1 MATETD
7 ELTTTGLRV
16 PRSILISDMITG
28 LVNAIVS
35 IPGGIANGVLAG
47 VNPVYGLY
55 SIMVGTPIA
64 ALFTSSVIMNVDA
77 TSATSIATLDA
88 LAGIPEDQEL
98 AYLVVLGLLVGLFML
113 VFGFL
118 KLGFLVRYISNWTLA
133 FFLVGQHDTI
143 FASLSP

>member
-1 MATETD
+1 MATEAD

-16 PRSILISDMITG
+16 PRAILISDLIAG

-55 SIMVGTPIA
+55 SMMVGTPIA

-77 TSATSIATLDA
+77 TSAT
-88 LAGIPEDQEL
+88 
-98 AYLVVLGLLVGLFML
+98 
-113 VFGFL
+113 
-118 KLGFLVRYISNWTLA
+118 
-133 FFLVGQHDTI
+133 
-143 FASLSP
+143 

>member
-1 MATETD
+1 MATEPD
-7 ELTTTGLRV
+7 KLTMTGLRV
-16 PRSILISDMITG
+16 PRAVLISDMITG

-35 IPGGIANGVLAG
+35 IPGGIANGVQAG

-88 LAGIPEDQEL
+88 
-98 AYLVVLGLLVGLFML
+98 
-113 VFGFL
+113 
-118 KLGFLVRYISNWTLA
+118 
-133 FFLVGQHDTI
+133 
-143 FASLSP
+143 